1 MKFIKRLLIK
11 WRMLMAKRQLAYMEE
26 WMRHY
31 GQRMGSLERVFLEND
46 IRRQQSIVFSYD
58 LELIMLDMDD
68 NETEALSSNS
78 VSPLFR
84 RH

>member
-1 MKFIKRLLIK
+1 MKFIKRMVIK
-11 WRMLMAKRQLAYMEE
+11 WWMLMAKRQLAYMEE
-26 WMRHY
+26 RIR
-31 GQRMGSLERVFLEND
+31 QNNNRMGSIELFCLKRD
-46 IRRQQSIVFSYD
+46 IYRQQSIVYGYD
-58 LELIMLDMDD
+58 LQLIKLDLDD

>member
-1 MKFIKRLLIK
+1 MRLLKRLAIKWRLLI
-11 WRMLMAKRQLAYMEE
+11 AKRQLSYMEK
-26 WMRHY
+26 RKSKY
-31 GQRMGSLERVFLEND
+31 GARMGSLELVWLTRD
-46 IRRQQSIVFSYD
+46 IYRQQSIVYGYD
-58 LELIMLDMDD
+58 LQLIKLDLDD

>member
-1 MKFIKRLLIK
+1 MKFIKRMVIK
-11 WRMLMAKRQLAYMEE
+11 WRLILAKRQLAYMEE
-26 WMRHY
+26 RIR
-31 GQRMGSLERVFLEND
+31 QDNNRMGSLELFWLHKD
-46 IRRQQSIVFSYD
+46 IDRQQNIIYGHD
-58 LELIMLDMDD
+58 LQLIKLDLDD